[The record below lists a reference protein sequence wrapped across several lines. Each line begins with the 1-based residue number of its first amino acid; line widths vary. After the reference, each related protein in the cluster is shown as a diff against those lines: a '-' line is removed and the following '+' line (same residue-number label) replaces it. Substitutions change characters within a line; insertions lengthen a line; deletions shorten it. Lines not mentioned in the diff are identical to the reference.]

1 MKILNLR
8 FKNLNSLAGEWF
20 IDFTDPAFVTDGIF
34 AITGPTG
41 AGKTTILDAI
51 CLALYGSTP
60 RLSNVSKGSNEI
72 MSRGA
77 GECSSEVT
85 IETPTGRYRSTWSQ
99 HRSRKKPNG
108 ELQNPKHEI
117 SNADS
122 GEVLESSL
130 RGVAEKVE
138 SLTGLDFS
146 KFTRSVLLAQGQFAE
161 FLKSRPS
168 ERSPILEQ
176 ITHTEVYSQISI
188 RVHEREREERCKL
201 EALSAKVGQ
210 LDLLSSEQVATIQAE
225 LAALDVRIQSLNEK
239 VAQLTAQ
246 ADWKRNIQRLEAEL
260 VELEKEREKLQR
272 ELEEFAPQRER
283 LKRAVIAAEL
293 DSEAT
298 RLSLLRND
306 RTKLEESLKA
316 DEIRFPELEKSCQMR
331 EEAATNAAGKR
342 GLAQAKCTEFEA
354 QRAEI
359 ESLDRKIKVAE
370 EAVASIGSELQ
381 ALEKTIA
388 DESTKQKQEQEKQKG
403 IERKAKE
410 LEKYF
415 VANAADEW
423 LVDGLSGLEIQ
434 LSQLVTLKSSF
445 GDHEKEIQVK
455 RSKVKTLEREQESLQ
470 RDQQVAG
477 KQLDAVADAL
487 KRTETTLQELLSRK
501 TIAELRKELGELQRQ
516 REQALLV
523 ASFEDHRA
531 RLHQGEACPL
541 CGALEHPFAT
551 DGVAPTSELEA
562 KINEAEG
569 LIVKAE
575 KLELEIRTG
584 GEKKSQAERA
594 LSDICTKAAAQVRLI
609 EAESSSLA
617 ASEGALERTRQQ
629 RGELESVLAVRL
641 RPLGVELIPSTDV
654 DELQRILTDR
664 QRAWKERK
672 EQAGTLASE
681 MNQVRETLVAANV
694 RLEGWETQRL
704 GLSER
709 KVRNQDELQR
719 EIVTRK
725 ERFGDLDP
733 AKEAERLAQALR
745 SAEAAEK
752 EADKILATERG
763 KLVALERKIE
773 EARASLD
780 LKKAELL
787 SEEASFQQKLAA
799 RAFVDE
805 AAFNAARMLLEQ
817 RKELGEREAS
827 LSQREATLRE
837 KTRDR
842 KAIFEQEK
850 SKALVTEP
858 LEELEKR
865 IAEDKA
871 EVEGLNQQK
880 GAKQHVLQTN
890 QQRANQAST
899 LQQDLA
905 RQQVECLR
913 WEKLHDLIGSSDGK
927 KFRNFAQAITFERLI
942 AHANQQLS
950 KMTERYELVPDSGDP
965 LELCVRDNDQ
975 AGEVRPTK
983 NLSGGESFLVSLAL
997 ALGLSQMASG
1007 RVRVDSLFLDE
1018 GFGTLDEAT
1027 LETALSA
1034 LADLRQTGKLIGLI
1048 SHVSALNERIGTKIE
1063 VTKIGE
1069 GRSRLAGP
1077 GCSKG

>member
-1 MKILNLR
+1 
-8 FKNLNSLAGEWF
+8 
-20 IDFTDPAFVTDGIF
+20 
-34 AITGPTG
+34 
-41 AGKTTILDAI
+41 
-51 CLALYGSTP
+51 
-60 RLSNVSKGSNEI
+60 
-72 MSRGA
+72 
-77 GECSSEVT
+77 
-85 IETPTGRYRSTWSQ
+85 
-99 HRSRKKPNG
+99 
-108 ELQNPKHEI
+108 
-117 SNADS
+117 
-122 GEVLESSL
+122 
-130 RGVAEKVE
+130 
-138 SLTGLDFS
+138 
-146 KFTRSVLLAQGQFAE
+146 
-161 FLKSRPS
+161 
-168 ERSPILEQ
+168 
-176 ITHTEVYSQISI
+176 
-188 RVHEREREERCKL
+188 
-201 EALSAKVGQ
+201 
-210 LDLLSSEQVATIQAE
+210 
-225 LAALDVRIQSLNEK
+225 
-239 VAQLTAQ
+239 
-246 ADWKRNIQRLEAEL
+246 
-260 VELEKEREKLQR
+260 
-272 ELEEFAPQRER
+272 
-283 LKRAVIAAEL
+283 
-293 DSEAT
+293 
-298 RLSLLRND
+298 
-306 RTKLEESLKA
+306 
-316 DEIRFPELEKSCQMR
+316 
-331 EEAATNAAGKR
+331 
-342 GLAQAKCTEFEA
+342 
-354 QRAEI
+354 
-359 ESLDRKIKVAE
+359 
-370 EAVASIGSELQ
+370 
-381 ALEKTIA
+381 
-388 DESTKQKQEQEKQKG
+388 
-403 IERKAKE
+403 
-410 LEKYF
+410 
-415 VANAADEW
+415 
-423 LVDGLSGLEIQ
+423 
-434 LSQLVTLKSSF
+434 
-445 GDHEKEIQVK
+445 
-455 RSKVKTLEREQESLQ
+455 
-470 RDQQVAG
+470 
-477 KQLDAVADAL
+477 
-487 KRTETTLQELLSRK
+487 
-501 TIAELRKELGELQRQ
+501 
-516 REQALLV
+516 
-523 ASFEDHRA
+523 
-531 RLHQGEACPL
+531 
-541 CGALEHPFAT
+541 
-551 DGVAPTSELEA
+551 
-562 KINEAEG
+562 
-569 LIVKAE
+569 
-575 KLELEIRTG
+575 
-584 GEKKSQAERA
+584 
-594 LSDICTKAAAQVRLI
+594 LI